1 MGVAMAAACGGGP
14 AGPSK
19 INGTGTSTPT
29 TTTPTT
35 TTTTTIAGTVN
46 ANGAAMSGGAVMAPG
61 AATTPH
67 GIAATAPIS
76 AVTRLTVS
84 VVGTNLS
91 ADVESSGYF
100 QLPGVPSGTV
110 RLQFR
115 DAGVDATVEIPN
127 VGQESLI
134 EIQVRLTGTS
144 AVIVEEVRSNSK
156 VSLCH
161 STGTGLY
168 HMIDVSDSAEPA
180 HRAHGDGK
188 AGDPV
193 PGKPMMVF
201 DQNCRV
207 VGPAIQIKKSTN
219 GEDADNAPGPTI
231 VVGSTVTWQYVVT
244 NTGTIP
250 LIDITVVDN
259 MNVAVSCP
267 EKTLAPQRSETCTAS
282 GVAVAGQYRNVGTV
296 TASSTSGTVTDSD
309 ASHYFGQAALVTDT
323 DEGSKVLICHRTGNG
338 SYHLIEISVSA
349 EPAHRAHGDGKI
361 TEAVPGSPGKVF
373 GAGCSVN

>member
-1 MGVAMAAACGGGP
+1 MVVAIAAACGGGP

-19 INGTGTSTPT
+19 INGTTSTT
-29 TTTPTT
+29 TTTPTTT

-46 ANGAAMSGGAVMAPG
+46 AIGAAMSDGTVMAPG

-67 GIAATAPIS
+67 GTAATAPVS
-76 AVTRLTVS
+76 AATGLTVS

-91 ADVESSGYF
+91 AAVEPSGYF

-115 DAGVDATVEIPN
+115 DAGVDATLEISN

-188 AGDPV
+188 VGDPV

-201 DQNCRV
+201 DQTCRV
-207 VGPAIQIKKSTN
+207 GGPAIQIKKSTN

-231 VVGSTVTWQYVVT
+231 VVGSQVTWQYVVT

-267 EKTLAPQRSETCTAS
+267 EKTLAVQHSETCTAS

-309 ASHYFGQAALVTDT
+309 ASHYFGLAALVTD
-323 DEGSKVLICHRTGNG
+323 EGPKVQICHRTGNG
-338 SYHLIEISVSA
+338 SYHLIEISINA
-349 EPAHRAHGDGKI
+349 EPAHRAHGDAKI

-373 GAGCSVN
+373 GVGCSVN

>member
-1 MGVAMAAACGGGP
+1 MVVAIAAACGGGP

-19 INGTGTSTPT
+19 ING
-29 TTTPTT
+29 
-35 TTTTTIAGTVN
+35 TTTIAGTVN
-46 ANGAAMSGGAVMAPG
+46 ANGAAMSGGAATAPG
-61 AATTPH
+61 AAATPH
-67 GIAATAPIS
+67 GTAATAPVS
-76 AVTRLTVS
+76 AATGLTVS

-91 ADVESSGYF
+91 AAVESSGYF

-115 DAGVDATVEIPN
+115 DAGVDATVEISN

-134 EIQVRLTGTS
+134 EIQVQLTGTS

-188 AGDPV
+188 VGDSV
-193 PGKPMMVF
+193 PGRPMMVF
-201 DQNCRV
+201 DQNCRA

-231 VVGSTVTWQYVVT
+231 VVGSPVTWQYVVT

-250 LIDITVVDN
+250 LTNVAVADN
-259 MNVAVSCP
+259 MNVAVTCP
-267 EKTLAPQRSETCTAS
+267 GTTLAVQQSMTCS
-282 GVAVAGQYRNVGTV
+282 GSGAAVAGQYSNVGTA
-296 TASSTSGTVTDSD
+296 TASSTSGAVTDSD
-309 ASHYFGQAALVTDT
+309 ASHYFGQALVTD
-323 DEGSKVLICHRTGNG
+323 EGPKVQICHRTGNG

-361 TEAVPGSPGKVF
+361 TEAVPGSPGKFF